1 MTRPASFE
9 REDILERAM
18 DAFWRN
24 GFEGT
29 SLRQLEEATGLNP
42 GSLYHHFHSKEY
54 LFRDIL
60 VHYIENH
67 LLSRLAYYLN
77 HHPPMESLRLFFT
90 TSYRLEGVR
99 EYRCGCLLVMALLE
113 GHRDI
118 IFPILRSALKRLES
132 GFTSTLI
139 EAGKPAACGRS
150 LLGSYLAL
158 QLSGNL
164 FGSRKAL
171 DAYVRSIFA
180 LLPESSPVPECIED

>member
-42 GSLYHHFHSKEY
+42 GSLYHHFHSKEG
-54 LFRDIL
+54 LFRDVL

-99 EYRCGCLLVMALLE
+99 EYRCGCLLVLAIVE
-113 GHRDI
+113 GHRDTI
-118 IFPILRSALKRLES
+118 HPILRNALERLES
-132 GFTSTLI
+132 GFSSTLT
-139 EAGKPAACGRS
+139 EAGKPPTCAHN
-150 LLGSYLAL
+150 LLESYLSL
-158 QLSGNL
+158 QLTGNL
-164 FGSRKAL
+164 FGNRKAL
-171 DAYVRSIFA
+171 DGYVRGIFA
-180 LLPESSPVPECIED
+180 LLPESTPIAELATD